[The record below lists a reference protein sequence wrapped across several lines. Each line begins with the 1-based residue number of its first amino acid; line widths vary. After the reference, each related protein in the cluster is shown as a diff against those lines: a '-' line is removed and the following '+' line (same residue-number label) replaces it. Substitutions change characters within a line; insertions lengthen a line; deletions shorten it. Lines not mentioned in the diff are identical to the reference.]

1 MLIWAVAIGYLV
13 WRDMPTSEVWIGA
26 ALIITAGI
34 YVAHRE
40 SLRRSS
46 P

>member
-1 MLIWAVAIGYLV
+1 M
-13 WRDMPTSEVWIGA
+13 WIGA

-40 SLRRSS
+40 ALRR
-46 P
+46 PNTEA